1 MPSCAAGCTRAAAG
15 FASPARA
22 PEVTYARSVADARQ
36 WLDALAR
43 AWRAERMAMR
53 ARVAMERSGKSL
65 AERVALGIALDHLRI
80 VDEQSAPGD
89 RVRVR
94 VAVPDA
100 IDLDNL
106 RLAPGDPVRLWAEQP
121 DEPGAVRAVYERRD
135 DQALWLML
143 DRSLDE
149 VDREYAL
156 DPEAP
161 EVTFDRGD
169 QAIARAA
176 AALATSD
183 LARIRDVAAGAKP
196 ARPIAAVTWTAL
208 DDALDDR
215 QRAAVDAALRSG
227 DIALIHGPPGTGK
240 TRTLVEVVRQ
250 RVARGER
257 VLCTAPSNTAVDNL
271 GVRIADAGLRAV
283 RLGHPARV
291 HPALA
296 ALTLDAQV
304 DADGASRLARE
315 WRDRARQLRR
325 SAAGKRGPESKD
337 RWAEARA
344 LDRDAG
350 REIANAERAILE
362 RAEVVLATC
371 VGSDH
376 YLLGEQVFDAAVID
390 EATQAHDPLLLI
402 PLARARVAVLAGDP
416 QQLGPVVVGGPA
428 VEETLGET
436 IFERLAAAPP
446 PSDERAARET
456 AVMLEQQHRMHRE
469 IMAFPSRAMYGER
482 LRAAPAVA
490 GHTLDDLGVAPDPLR
505 PRPLWLVDTA
515 GKDWSEQRL
524 SGGPAAGH
532 EYEPGTSMTNIPV
545 FRIDPST
552 FNPGNAERIAAE
564 ARRLLS
570 RGLPPTEIAIIAAY
584 AAQARRL
591 RELLR
596 AERATGLEI
605 GTVDGFQGR
614 EKEAVIVDLVR
625 SNEHGEIG
633 FLANT
638 RRMNVALT
646 RARRFL
652 LVVADS
658 ATLGA
663 HPYYAAFFAYVDEID
678 GHGSAWSDDAAPL

>member
-1 MPSCAAGCTRAAAG
+1 M
-15 FASPARA
+15 
-22 PEVTYARSVADARQ
+22 ADARD
-36 WLDALAR
+36 WLDALAS
-43 AWRAERMAMR
+43 AWRAERMAVR
-53 ARVAMERSGKSL
+53 AKLALERSGRTL
-65 AERVALGIALDHLRI
+65 GERVALGSALDHLRI

-89 RVRVR
+89 RVRVLAR
-94 VAVPDA
+94 VPDGV
-100 IDLDNL
+100 DLDNL
-106 RLAPGDPVRLWAEQP
+106 RLAPGDPIRLWAEHP
-121 DEPGAVRAVYERRD
+121 DEPGAVRGVYERRE

-143 DRSLDE
+143 DRGLDE
-149 VDREYAL
+149 LDREYAL

-169 QAIARAA
+169 QAIARAR

-183 LARIRDVAAGAKP
+183 LARIRDVAALV
-196 ARPIAAVTWTAL
+196 RPPRPVAPVTWTAL

-215 QRAAVDAALRSG
+215 QREAVDAALRAG
-227 DIALIHGPPGTGK
+227 DLALIHGPPGTGK

-257 VLCTAPSNTAVDNL
+257 VLCAAPSNTAVDNL
-271 GVRIADAGLRAV
+271 GIRLAEAGLRAV

-296 ALTLDAQV
+296 QLTLDAQV
-304 DADGASRLARE
+304 EADGATRLARE
-315 WRDRARQLRR
+315 WRDRARQCRR
-325 SAAGKRGPESKD
+325 AAMGKRGPEARD

-344 LDRDAG
+344 LDRDAA
-350 REIANAERAILE
+350 REIANTERAILG
-362 RAEVVLATC
+362 RADVVLATC
-371 VGSDH
+371 AGCDS
-376 YLLGEQVFDAAVID
+376 YLLGRGDDRTVFDCVVID
-390 EATQAHDPLLLI
+390 EATQSADPLLLVA
-402 PLARARVAVLAGDP
+402 LARARVAVLAGDP
-416 QQLGPVVVGGPA
+416 HQLGPVVTGGVD
-428 VEETLGET
+428 VEATLGST
-436 IFERLAAAPP
+436 IFERLASAA
-446 PSDERAARET
+446 SATR
-456 AVMLEQQHRMHRE
+456 VMLEQQHRMHGE
-469 IMAFPSRAMYGER
+469 IMAFPSRTMYGDR

-505 PRPLWLVDTA
+505 PRPLWLIDTA
-515 GKDWSEQRL
+515 GKGWHEQRAVV
-524 SGGPAAGH
+524 GPGSR
-532 EYEPGTSMTNIPV
+532 EMPDFEPGTSLTNLPV
-545 FRIDPST
+545 FRFDPST
-552 FNPGNAERIAAE
+552 YNPGNAERIAAE
-564 ARRLLS
+564 TRRLLS

-584 AAQARRL
+584 SAQARRL

-596 AERATGLEI
+596 AERAAGVEI

-625 SNEHGEIG
+625 SNERGEIG

-663 HPYYAAFFAYVDEID
+663 HPYYAAFLAHVDEID
-678 GHGSAWSDDAAPL
+678 GHGSAWSDDAPAL